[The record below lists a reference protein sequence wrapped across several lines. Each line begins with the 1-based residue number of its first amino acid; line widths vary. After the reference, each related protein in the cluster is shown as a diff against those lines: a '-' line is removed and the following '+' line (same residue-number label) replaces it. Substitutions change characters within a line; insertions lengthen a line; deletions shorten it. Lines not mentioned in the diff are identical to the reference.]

1 MNALYTCLA
10 RSSAAFPRS
19 FGVGRLTGS
28 SLRLDAFTRQLCTP
42 RAGAPASRQ
51 HVSTI
56 SSARLSAILGRTQF
70 LQAAKTS
77 SSGTNHMRGNIMSQI
92 QMNKVCK
99 RYTSS
104 TTSTEAAASGGAG
117 AAAIAATATAAGAA
131 TNGGSRR
138 VVDAP
143 IVGYWT
149 LFCASMVFG
158 IIVWGGLTRLTESG
172 LSIVEW
178 APITG
183 AKLPT
188 SDEEW
193 ETEFEKYKQFPEY
206 HKVHIG
212 ITIDDFKRIYFMEW
226 FHRNIG
232 RLFGVV
238 YLLPAAYFVSRGMVT
253 RKGMAKIGGL
263 GLLLLGQGAMGWY
276 MVASG
281 LEKELGE
288 RPDAVPR
295 VSQYRLTSHLTLAY
309 LLYAGLSLYGWN
321 VFRANRLLK
330 SKITTAEALRTL
342 QLKPKITS
350 FRRKIAAATLLVG
363 ATCLSG
369 AMVAGLDAGLIYNEF
384 PMMGL
389 GITPPLAEL
398 WNTAFARG
406 DPSAM
411 WRNLTENP
419 ATVQLEHRGMAMTTF
434 FVLSALWWQGRKLPL
449 PRASR
454 VVLHAMYGL
463 AWVQVALGIGT
474 LVNFVPIAYAS
485 AHQANSVLLLATAL
499 GLYHTLRPLPR
510 IPL

>member
-1 MNALYTCLA
+1 MIPQIPISGEFKRYSSTA
-10 RSSAAFPRS
+10 SSA
-19 FGVGRLTGS
+19 
-28 SLRLDAFTRQLCTP
+28 
-42 RAGAPASRQ
+42 
-51 HVSTI
+51 
-56 SSARLSAILGRTQF
+56 
-70 LQAAKTS
+70 S
-77 SSGTNHMRGNIMSQI
+77 SSG
-92 QMNKVCK
+92 
-99 RYTSS
+99 
-104 TTSTEAAASGGAG
+104 AAAANTKEGGG
-117 AAAIAATATAAGAA
+117 KRT
-131 TNGGSRR
+131 
-138 VVDAP
+138 VDAP

-193 ETEFEKYKQFPEY
+193 EVEFEKYKQFPEY

-212 ITIDDFKRIYFMEW
+212 ISIDDFKRIYFMEW
-226 FHRNIG
+226 FHRNVG

-253 RKGMAKIGGL
+253 RAGTAKIGGL

-276 MVASG
+276 MVTSG

-321 VFRANRLLK
+321 IFRANRLLK
-330 SKITTAEALRTL
+330 NKVANPDALRTL
-342 QLKPKITS
+342 LQKPAIVS
-350 FRRKIAAATLLVG
+350 YRRKVTAATLLVG
-363 ATCLSG
+363 TTCLSG

-389 GITPPLAEL
+389 GITPPLSEL
-398 WNTAFARG
+398 WNAAFARG

-419 ATVQLEHRGMAMTTF
+419 ATVQLEHRALAMTTF

-454 VVLHAMYGL
+454 IVLHSMYGL
-463 AWVQVALGIGT
+463 AWLQVALGIST

-485 AHQANSVLLLATAL
+485 AHQANSVLLLAAAL
-499 GLYHTLRPLPR
+499 GVYHTLRPLPR